1 MRENDDAAGFGGN
14 FKDSKGGDRGGLRID
29 GWVE

>member
-14 FKDSKGGDRGGLRID
+14 FKESMGDDRGGLRID